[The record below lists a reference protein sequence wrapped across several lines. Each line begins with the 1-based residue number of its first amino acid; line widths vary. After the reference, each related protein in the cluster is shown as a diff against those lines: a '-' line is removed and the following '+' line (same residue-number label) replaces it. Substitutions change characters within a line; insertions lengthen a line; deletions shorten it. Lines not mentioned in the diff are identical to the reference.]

1 MADQEMQTII
11 DVELSKEMKK
21 SYIDYAMS
29 VIIGRALPDVRDGL
43 KPVHRRILYTMHEAG
58 LTPDKAYKK
67 CATTVGDVLGKY
79 HPHGDASV
87 YDALVR
93 LAQDFSMRYCLV
105 DGQGNFGS
113 VDGDPPAAYRYT
125 EARMSKMALE
135 MLADIEKDTVDFGPN
150 YDDSRQEPLV
160 IPSKFPNLLVNGSS
174 GIAVGMAT
182 NIPTHNLGEVIDGI
196 IAVMEDPN
204 ITIDELMGYIK
215 GPDFPTGGI
224 IMGKSG
230 IRAAY
235 HTGRGRILIRAR
247 AVIEEHSTHQKI
259 VVSEIPYQVNKAKL
273 VEKIGELVR
282 DKRIEG
288 ISAIRDESDRE
299 GMRIVIEVKRDANA
313 NVILNQLY
321 KYTQMQ
327 ESFCANMIAI
337 VNNTEPRLLNLREIL
352 DYYIE
357 FQKEVLIRRTRYD
370 LKKAIDREHIL
381 HGLCIAIDNIDE
393 VIGVIRGAKGGVS
406 DAKAELMA
414 RFNLSDVQAQAIVE
428 MRLGRLSGLERQKI
442 HDDLAEVQALIQRL
456 NEILGDDGLVV
467 EMIKEDLLR
476 IKEKHGDERR
486 SEIAPV
492 VDEIDIEDLIEEED
506 VVVTLTHLGYVKR
519 MPVDTY
525 RSQRRGGRGITAQ
538 AVRDEDFVEDIMTT
552 STHDNILF
560 FTNQGKMFKL
570 KGYQIPEAGRQAKGT
585 AIVNLLELAPGEKIS
600 TTITLREFSDDRYLT
615 FVTKNGIIKRSPL
628 SDYDTNRKNGL
639 WAIGLDEGDEV
650 IRVKLT
656 DGNRDVIIG
665 TANGMAIRFNETD
678 VRVMGRMARGVRAI
692 RLDEG
697 DHVVGASVVLDGT
710 RLLVVSENGYGKK
723 TELDEY
729 HTQNRG
735 GKGVLTYR
743 ITEQTGR
750 VAGLR
755 TVTDEDDIML
765 ITDAGVIIR
774 LHTSDIS
781 TYSRVTKGV
790 RLMRLDDDV
799 KIVSLARTE
808 REEDEE
814 EAEQG
819 LAMETNENEE
829 AEAMEP
835 GSDTE
840 NTEE

>member
-1 MADQEMQTII
+1 MAEQELQKII
-11 DVELSKEMKK
+11 DVELTKEMKK

-29 VIIGRALPDVRDGL
+29 VIVSRALPDVRDGL

-58 LTPDKAYKK
+58 LTPDKPYKK

-125 EARMSKMALE
+125 ESKMSKMALE

-182 NIPTHNLGEVIDGI
+182 NIPTHNLGEVIDGV

-247 AVIEEHSTHQKI
+247 AVIEEHNTHQKI

-282 DKRIEG
+282 DKRVDG

-327 ESFCANMIAI
+327 ESFCANMIAL
-337 VNNTEPRLLNLREIL
+337 VDNREPRLLNLREML

-357 FQKEVLIRRTRYD
+357 FQKDVLIRRTRFD

-393 VIGVIRGAKGGVS
+393 VINVIRGAKGGIS
-406 DAKAELMA
+406 DAKTELME
-414 RFNLSDVQAQAIVE
+414 RFGLTDVQAQAIVD

-442 HDDLAEVQALIQRL
+442 HDDLAEVQALIQHL
-456 NEILGDDGLVV
+456 NEILGDDHLVV

-476 IKEKHGDERR
+476 IKEKYGDPRR

-506 VVVTLTHLGYVKR
+506 VVVTLTHLGYIKR

-560 FTNQGKMFKL
+560 FTNKGKMFKL

-600 TTITLREFSDDRYLT
+600 TTITLREFAEDKYLT

-628 SDYDTNRKNGL
+628 SDYDTNRKNGF
-639 WAIGLDEGDEV
+639 WAIGLDEDDEV
-650 IRVKLT
+650 IRVELT
-656 DGNRDVIIG
+656 DGNCDLIIG
-665 TANGMAIRFNETD
+665 TAEGMAIRFNETD
-678 VRVMGRMARGVRAI
+678 ARVMGRMARGVRAI

-697 DHVVGASVVLDGT
+697 DIVVGASVVKEGT

-729 HTQNRG
+729 HVQNRG

-750 VAGLR
+750 LAGIS

-814 EAEQG
+814 VAETQP
-819 LAMETNENEE
+819 ETEGQET
-829 AEAMEP
+829 ALDAD
-835 GSDTE
+835 S
-840 NTEE
+840 TEE

>member
-1 MADQEMQTII
+1 MADNEFQKII

-93 LAQDFSMRYCLV
+93 LAQDFSMRYPLV

-125 EARMSKMALE
+125 ESRMSKISLE
-135 MLADIEKDTVDFGPN
+135 MLADIEKETVDFGPN
-150 YDDSRQEPLV
+150 YDDSRLEPIV
-160 IPSKFPNLLVNGSS
+160 ITSKFPNLLVNGSS

-182 NIPTHNLGEVIDGI
+182 NIPPHNLGEVIDGI
-196 IAVMEDPN
+196 VAVMEDPN

-215 GPDFPTGGI
+215 GPDFPTAGI

-235 HTGRGRILIRAR
+235 HTGRGRILMRAR
-247 AVIEEHSTHQKI
+247 AVIEELKTHQQI
-259 VVSEIPYQVNKAKL
+259 VVTEIPYQVNKAKL

-282 DKRIEG
+282 DKRIDG
-288 ISAIRDESDRE
+288 ITKIRDESDRE
-299 GMRIVIEVKRDANA
+299 GMRIVIEVRRDANA
-313 NVILNQLY
+313 NVILNHLY
-321 KYTQMQ
+321 KNTQMQ

-357 FQKEVLIRRTRYD
+357 FQKDVLMRKTRFE

-381 HGLCIAIDNIDE
+381 NGLCIAIDNIDE
-393 VIGVIRGAKGGVS
+393 VINVIRSSKGGVA
-406 DAKAELMA
+406 DAKAELIE
-414 RFNLSDVQAQAIVE
+414 RFALTDVQAQAIVD

-442 HDDLAEVQALIQRL
+442 HEELAEVQAQIKRL
-456 NEILGDDGLVV
+456 NDILADEELA
-467 EMIKEDLLR
+467 MSIIKEDLIK
-476 IKEKHGDERR
+476 IKEKYGDERR
-486 SEIAPV
+486 SEIVPV
-492 VDEIDIEDLIEEED
+492 VDEIDIEDLIEEEE
-506 VVVTLTHLGYVKR
+506 VVITLTHFGYVKR

-525 RSQRRGGRGITAQ
+525 RSQRRGGRGISAQ
-538 AVRDEDFVEDIMTT
+538 SVRDEDFVEELMTT
-552 STHDNILF
+552 STHNNILF
-560 FTNQGKMFKL
+560 FTNQGRMFRL
-570 KGYQIPEAGRQAKGT
+570 KGYQIPEASRQAKGT
-585 AIVNLLELAPGEKIS
+585 AVVNLLELAPGEKIS
-600 TTITLREFSDDRYLT
+600 TTIALKEFSEDKYLT
-615 FVTKNGIIKRSPL
+615 FVTKNGITKRSPL
-628 SDYDTNRKNGL
+628 ADYDTNRKNGL
-639 WAIGLDEGDEV
+639 RAIGLDEDDEV
-650 IRVKLT
+650 IKVSLT
-656 DGNRDVIIG
+656 DGNCDMIIG
-665 TANGMAIRFNETD
+665 TANGMAIRFDEND

-692 RLDEG
+692 RLVG
-697 DHVVGASVVLDGT
+697 DDSVVGASVAYEGT

-743 ITEQTGR
+743 ITEQTGKI
-750 VAGLR
+750 AGIS
-755 TVTDEDDIML
+755 TVGENDDIML

-774 LHTSDIS
+774 LHTGDIS

-790 RLMRLDDDV
+790 RLMKLNDDV
-799 KIVSLARTE
+799 KIVSLAQTE
-808 REEDEE
+808 REEQEEIDEQDIQNEE
-814 EAEQG
+814 ETPEQ
-819 LAMETNENEE
+819 
-829 AEAMEP
+829 
-835 GSDTE
+835 
-840 NTEE
+840 